1 MSKTVKV
8 AVRADSYAY
17 DKPYSYLVPAQ
28 TELLPGTRVLVPFG
42 GGNRPVQA
50 IVLDSAESSATDLS
64 SLKTVL
70 RPLDEE
76 PVISEKDLKL
86 LLWMRDKYFCTCY
99 DVLKA
104 MIPVGLDFKT
114 DIRIFLFYF

>member
-1 MSKTVKV
+1 MSRIVKV

-17 DKPYSYLVPAQ
+17 DKPYSYLAPTE

-50 IVLDSAESSATDLS
+50 IVLDSTESSESDRPA
-64 SLKTVL
+64 LKTVL
-70 RPLDEE
+70 RPLDES

-104 MIPVGLDFKT
+104 IIPG
-114 DIRIFLFYF
+114 